1 MQTAMYCT
9 RCGTKLDNSARF
21 CTSCGAPTTTGTP
34 HSGVGGP
41 QAAYATTRRLR
52 KVRNGKKIS
61 GVCLGFAEYFEVDVT
76 LMRIIWV
83 ALLLMPP
90 HIGLLAYIICVIVL
104 PKE

>member
-9 RCGTKLDNSARF
+9 RCGTNLDSAARF
-21 CTSCGAPTTTGTP
+21 CTSCGTPTGAGGTRT
-34 HSGVGGP
+34 
-41 QAAYATTRRLR
+41 AYATPRRLR

-90 HIGLLAYIICVIVL
+90 HIGLLAYLICVIVL

>member
-21 CTSCGAPTTTGTP
+21 CTSCGAPTTPGHTGA
-34 HSGVGGP
+34 
-41 QAAYATTRRLR
+41 QAAATRRLR
-52 KVRNGKKIS
+52 KVRAGKKIA

-90 HIGLLAYIICVIVL
+90 HIGLLAYIICMIVL
-104 PKE
+104 PRE